1 MSRVVKSAKIELDDY
16 VPVGTPQ
23 FLGDTLVPVPEEA
36 VEQPALLPDPAVLLA
51 EAQAQIEEMF
61 GQAHAQIASWRE
73 QARQAGWQ
81 AGYDEGRQTA
91 IAELSQTLVQVRIIA
106 ESAVEAHAKFLRDSQ
121 PEIGRLAIA
130 IAEKIL
136 GRELTVNP
144 SAITDI
150 VAQVIE
156 AAAVQDACRIHVNP
170 HDYEILKPHWDAIAS
185 LQQPGR
191 SWDLTADKN
200 IERGGCVIETGGGT
214 IDAQLSTQLRQIEQ
228 AFANLG

>member
-36 VEQPALLPDPAVLLA
+36 VEQPALLPDPAVLLT

-61 GQAHAQIASWRE
+61 SQAHAQIASWRE
-73 QARQAGWQ
+73 EARQAGWQ
-81 AGYDEGRQTA
+81 VGYDEGRQTA
-91 IAELSQTLVQVRIIA
+91 IAELSQTLAQVRTIA
-106 ESAVEAHAKFLRDSQ
+106 ESAVEAYAKFLRDSQ

-214 IDAQLSTQLRQIEQ
+214 IDAQLSTQLSQIEQ